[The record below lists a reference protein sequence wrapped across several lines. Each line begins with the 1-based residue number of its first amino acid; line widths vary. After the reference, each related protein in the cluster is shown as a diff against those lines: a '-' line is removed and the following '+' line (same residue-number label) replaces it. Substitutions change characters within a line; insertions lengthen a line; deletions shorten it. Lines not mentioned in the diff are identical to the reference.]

1 MEKKVRDPSGD
12 EGERRGKGKGK
23 GRWVGRVAG

>member
-1 MEKKVRDPSGD
+1 MEKKVRDPSGE
-12 EGERRGKGKGK
+12 EGERKGKGK